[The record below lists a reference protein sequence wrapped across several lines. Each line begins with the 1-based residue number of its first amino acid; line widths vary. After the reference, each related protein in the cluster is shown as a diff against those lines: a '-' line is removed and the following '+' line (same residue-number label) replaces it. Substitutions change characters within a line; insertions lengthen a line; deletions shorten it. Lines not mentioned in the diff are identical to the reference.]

1 MIQEFID
8 KNFFRLFVFTLIFGV
23 VFYDTIGFDYT
34 DELCSLFVF
43 LLFAKYVFSTP
54 KWEINRLFLIVTAVF
69 LLYLC
74 YSFYIGSNV
83 KKGIIVDFV
92 VQYKPYLAFFCVYAM
107 KPVIKPVYRKLICEI
122 CIVIGIYSAVV
133 GVTYLIF
140 PDIMGYTFKH
150 PSRLATAAV
159 VIGFSY
165 LYCCDYSQ
173 KDKIIFILLM
183 AVAICS
189 GRSKAYGFFIICA
202 TMVWFMKPTFKWK
215 LNLKNILAFLALT
228 VVVLIFTYK
237 KIDAYFIGG
246 GGYVADNEEVKETIA
261 RAAFYVN
268 SIDILKDYFPFGS
281 GYASYGT
288 FASGNYYS
296 DIYVQYGMDG
306 IYGLV
311 KNDCPFVADTYYPAL
326 AQFGVVGVFLFFLFW
341 GYLGVKSLKYYRV
354 AHKEA
359 LMVMMIV
366 IFFVIESIADATI
379 TSNRG
384 VFVMMLLGLLF
395 SDFRKTEVKQLS

>member
-1 MIQEFID
+1 MVQEFID
-8 KNFFRLFVFTLIFGV
+8 KNFFRLFVFTFIFGV
-23 VFYDTIGFDYT
+23 IFYDTIGFDYT
-34 DELCSLFVF
+34 DELCSLMVF
-43 LLFAKYVFSTP
+43 LLFVKYVFSTP
-54 KWEINRLFLIVTAVF
+54 NWEINKLFLVVTGVF
-69 LLYLC
+69 LFYLC

-83 KKGIIVDFV
+83 KKGIIVDFI

-122 CIVIGIYSAVV
+122 CIVIGFYSAIIGIV
-133 GVTYLIF
+133 YLAF
-140 PDIMGYTFKH
+140 PDIMSYTFKH

-159 VIGFSY
+159 VTGLSY

-189 GRSKAYGFFIICA
+189 ARSKAYGFFIIC
-202 TMVWFMKPTFKWK
+202 TVMVLFMKPSFKWK
-215 LNLKNILAFLALT
+215 LNLRNIISFSVLV
-228 VVVLIFTYK
+228 VVVLFFTYR

-246 GGYVADNEEVKETIA
+246 GDFAGDNEEVRSTIA

-281 GYASYGT
+281 GFASYGT
-288 FASGNYYS
+288 YASGVYYS
-296 DIYVQYGMDG
+296 DIYVQYSMDG

-311 KNDCPFVADTYYPAL
+311 KNDCPFVADTYYPVL

-341 GYLGVKSLKYYRV
+341 GYLGVNSLKYYRI
-354 AHKEA
+354 AHKET
-359 LMVMMIV
+359 LMILMIV
-366 IFFVIESIADATI
+366 IFFMIESIADATI

-384 VFVMMLLGLLF
+384 VFIMMLLGLLF
-395 SDFRKTEVKQLS
+395 SDLRKTDVKQLP